1 MRIQVDLRGPARARG
16 TRDRRRQRSG
26 AAGVIAGLVV
36 AGVFMIDR
44 IIFER
49 IRTIAF
55 ASLAS
60 FFLRVGTLISA
71 SALVTGAG
79 VIGALFA
86 VKMMTKFVGVRPT
99 STYFRLPKRERTY
112 TTLLTATGL
121 TFGSIAAL

>member
-1 MRIQVDLRGPARARG
+1 LIFVALLALGELATD
-16 TRDRRRQRSG
+16 
-26 AAGVIAGLVV
+26 AGSEAVRLAYLAGLVV

-44 IIFER
+44 IILER

-60 FFLRVGTLISA
+60 FFLRVGTLTSA

>member
-1 MRIQVDLRGPARARG
+1 MALLALGELATD
-16 TRDRRRQRSG
+16 
-26 AAGVIAGLVV
+26 AGSEAVRLAYLAGLVV

-44 IIFER
+44 IILER

-99 STYFRLPKRERTY
+99 STYFRLPKCERTY